1 MFFFVTSLKIWISVF
16 FNIWYVKV
24 AVPDKMVGMI
34 IGKGGEQITRLQQE
48 SGNSSSIHMKYSNE
62 PLARSSYIELKG

>member
-1 MFFFVTSLKIWISVF
+1 MEANGTLTEQ
-16 FNIWYVKV
+16 V

-48 SGNSSSIHMKYSNE
+48 SGNHCYC
-62 PLARSSYIELKG
+62 

>member
-1 MFFFVTSLKIWISVF
+1 MI
-16 FNIWYVKV
+16 KV

-48 SGNSSSIHMKYSNE
+48 SGNHCLLLTRTQLMLI
-62 PLARSSYIELKG
+62 